1 MHRLLLSLF
10 AAFALLP
17 AVAVP
22 QSKVEEALADLDRA
36 LEHRR
41 TYIGMRQAALDSLA
55 GLRRE
60 SGDSLPLLM
69 RLADGYTSFNND
81 SALVYLSYGM
91 ESANGAEAL
100 PFRWKHASLLPLAGF
115 FEEATGEFYSI
126 EPEGVPDSLLVSYY
140 DSGRQMHSYMASFYG
155 MYPDIAAEHKRRS
168 LDYQAKLLELLPK
181 GSSEYKF
188 RQGEYYY
195 LSGKPELARVILGEL
210 VDDEP
215 ADSHLRA
222 RAAHHL
228 SSMARASGDTASYV
242 YYLAVSATADVL
254 SATREVLSLQELGG
268 KNLRVGR
275 YCPCPQLS
283 VACSRQCRG
292 VRRTYA
298 YHRHLAVSANHRTC
312 TSEPYKPMAHDGLL
326 DNGSYGLA
334 VGGARSHYVCAV
346 PRDAQTSSSS
356 GKSQGCKPCQRG
368 IYRPISATMFHLYG

>member
-254 SATREVLSLQELGG
+254 SATREVLSLQELGA
-268 KNLRVGR
+268 KSTSRAILPVPTTICRM
-275 YCPCPQLS
+275 LS
-283 VACSRQCRG
+283 PMPWSA
-292 VRRTYA
+292 A
-298 YHRHLAVSANHRTC
+298 HLCVPST
-312 TSEPYKPMAHDGLL
+312 P
-326 DNGSYGLA
+326 
-334 VGGARSHYVCAV
+334 RSLC
-346 PRDAQTSSSS
+346 QSSNVH
-356 GKSQGCKPCQRG
+356 
-368 IYRPISATMFHLYG
+368 I